1 MYNGSGQL
9 ANNVKIVVGIG
20 NETTEFTDNLVE
32 QWEAPK
38 TGNYTI
44 WCVSTDSNCGNLPSN
59 SNTTLSV
66 GSACKECPNDF
77 HCYGPTTANAIAG
90 WNYAWFA
97 TGYVMEG
104 YETQVPDNFCPDY
117 GGIPRPRW
125 LGKVMGDA
133 NCDGQINTY
142 DFTMWNTE
150 FEVSEGGE
158 VVSEN
163 WETDFTGPQGVCDG
177 LINTYD
183 FSLWNRS
190 YVQLEGG
197 DN

>member
-1 MYNGSGQL
+1 MANGSGQL
-9 ANNVKIVVGIG
+9 ANNVTIVAEHSSGAK
-20 NETTEFTDNLVE
+20 NEFSQNLVD
-32 QWEAPK
+32 QWTPPRP
-38 TGNYTI
+38 GNYTV
-44 WCVSTDSNCGNLPSN
+44 WCKSTDSNCTGLVSSTNA
-59 SNTTLSV
+59 TLSV

-77 HCYGPTTANAIAG
+77 HCYGPVDDRAQELG
-90 WNYAWFA
+90 YAWFA

-104 YETQVPDNFCPDY
+104 WVTQVPDNYCTDY
-117 GGIPRPRW
+117 A
-125 LGKVMGDA
+125 GKAKPQWIGKGMGDA

-142 DFTMWNTE
+142 DFTLWNTE
-150 FEVSEGGE
+150 FEVSRGGE
-158 VVSEN
+158 VSSDS